1 MTNMLV
7 PEDIDRTLV
16 AIFDIEGFSKR
27 NPKQQSDLVASFIDR
42 LDTALACDL
51 GQIEPDAF
59 STGDGAIVSIGRRCK
74 IDSDAVISFLD
85 FVVSFTA
92 DLLQGGLLIRTAVNY
107 SEGDRIL
114 PLTDA
119 KHIRGEYI
127 QIGDTINRATRVLS
141 FCEPREIMVTDTV
154 IDLLRRDGLE
164 QRYAFAENK
173 QFITKHEEPLATYTY
188 RPDAAQREYMYG
200 PDAPEHPY
208 KRYSVFPPIKAD
220 TFRFFRDNGLDFEL
234 RKVVGRAYTSMRYV
248 NDTMT
253 FTSWS
258 SVLDVLTSLA
268 YDPSD
273 NVVVLSRNDH
283 PSNFWTQKRGKV
295 YVDYLRRHAKA
306 NRGYIN
312 QTRIMVYDDT
322 ADEQIMDPDSKALFD
337 ALRELHDTN
346 SLFSFPAS
354 RLFKYDL
361 VKGLRFGFTLSE
373 RHEYS
378 IIAVPSPDDL
388 AGNDVAADRLGE
400 TLARF
405 HDYDQRDGPM
415 KAIINGNRADTATLL
430 GETKEMLEDPFVERL
445 K

>member
-1 MTNMLV
+1 MLV

-27 NPKQQSDLVASFIDR
+27 NPKQQADLVASFIER
-42 LDTALACDL
+42 LDIALDSDL
-51 GQIEPDAF
+51 GQSEPDGF
-59 STGDGAIVSIGRRCK
+59 STGDGAIISIGRRCK
-74 IDSDAVISFLD
+74 VDSDAVVSFLD
-85 FVVSFTA
+85 FVVGFTA
-92 DLLQGGLLIRTAVNY
+92 DLLQEGLIIRTAVNY

-114 PLTDA
+114 PLADA

-127 QIGDTINRATRVLS
+127 QIGDTINKATRVLS

-154 IDLLRRDGLE
+154 IDLLRRNDLE
-164 QRYAFAENK
+164 KRYAFEENK
-173 QFITKHEEPLATYTY
+173 AFITKHEEPLKTHTY
-188 RPDAAQREYMYG
+188 RPDATQRGYMYG

-208 KRYSVFPPIKAD
+208 KRYSVFPPIKAE

-234 RKVVGRAYTSMRYV
+234 RKVVGSAYTSMRHV

-258 SVLDVLTSLA
+258 NILDVLTSLS
-268 YDPSD
+268 YDRADS
-273 NVVVLSRNDH
+273 VVVLSRNDH
-283 PSNFWTQKRGKV
+283 PSNFWTQKRGKI
-295 YVDYLRRHAKA
+295 YLDYLRRHA
-306 NRGYIN
+306 NESGGYIN

-322 ADEQIMDPDSKALFD
+322 ADEQIMDSDSKTLFD

-361 VKGLRFGFTLSE
+361 VQGLRFGFTLSE

-378 IIAVPSPDDL
+378 IVAVPSPDDL
-388 AGNDVAADRLGE
+388 NGNEVDAHRLGDW
-400 TLARF
+400 LARF

-415 KAIINGNRADTATLL
+415 KAIINGNRAEATALL
-430 GETKEMLEDPFVERL
+430 GETKEMLKDPFIECL